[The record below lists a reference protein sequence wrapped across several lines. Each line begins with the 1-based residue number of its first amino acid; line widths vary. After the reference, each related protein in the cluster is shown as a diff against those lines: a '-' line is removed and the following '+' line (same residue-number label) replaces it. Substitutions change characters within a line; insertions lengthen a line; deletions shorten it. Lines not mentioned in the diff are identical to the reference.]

1 LRIGDEGVTCF
12 QAAGRA
18 KVKGPTLTGA
28 VDGSAGAKAAINRKK
43 AAAVSAVLM
52 RKNKS
57 GTQENRKG
65 IISVSVPPFKASLD
79 SATQETL
86 H

>member
-28 VDGSAGAKAAINRKK
+28 VDGSAGATAAINRKK

-52 RKNKS
+52 RKNN
-57 GTQENRKG
+57 QERRKTG
-65 IISVSVPPFKASLD
+65 KGLFSVSVLPFKASLD